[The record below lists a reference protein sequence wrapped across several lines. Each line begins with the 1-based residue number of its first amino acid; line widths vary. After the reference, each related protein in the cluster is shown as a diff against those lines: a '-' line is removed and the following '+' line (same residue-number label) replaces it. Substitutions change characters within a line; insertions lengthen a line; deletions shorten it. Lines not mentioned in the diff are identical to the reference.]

1 MSVTR
6 ALIICPISHALLP
19 VGPNWAKLRFMR
31 LLPLL
36 LGLYLGLTPVLT
48 TPANAATEPQ
58 PQRAIAMHGTP
69 KYADGFSQLDYVN
82 PNAPKGG
89 TLRLAATGSFD
100 NLNAYSVRGTKPA
113 NIDLVSQSLLGR
125 SWDEAWSLYALL
137 AESFRIADDRSWIEF
152 TLNPAA
158 RWSDGTALTTDDV
171 LFSWQSLKDKGR
183 PNHRLYYSK
192 VKRASSPAPSVVRFD
207 FITEPVIDREL
218 PMIMGMMPILQKK
231 WWSGRDLTAP
241 TLDIPPSIA
250 PYQIGSIIA
259 GRKIVYERVANYW
272 GKNLPFNR
280 GQWNFDQIS
289 IDYYRDDNIALEAFK
304 SGAYDLRRE
313 QDPQTWQ
320 TAYKGPGLNSGQY
333 KQLEIAHG
341 RPEPFR
347 GFVFNLRRE
356 PFNHS
361 AVREAISMIFDF
373 EWANQTLYAGRY
385 QRTDSLFSN
394 SELAAKALIA
404 APMPTGLTPEQKAG
418 LQRQRYRK
426 ALELLHS
433 ASYNLTN
440 GVLSKHDVPLTF
452 EILLNDSRDEK
463 IALAFIHTLK
473 RLGIT
478 ATVRTVDS
486 AQFQARLS
494 EFDYDMTVTFWLSTL
509 SPGNEQF
516 NYWGSKAAQKP
527 GSRNY
532 TGLQDK
538 AVDAAISDMV
548 TAKSRAALVTAAQR
562 LDQLVL
568 GQHTVIP
575 FGYLG
580 NDMIA
585 VNSKLQRPNTNPIY
599 GATPEQ
605 SWWWQP
611 N

>member
-6 ALIICPISHALLP
+6 ALIICRTRPAPLP
-19 VGPNWAKLRFMR
+19 AMANWAKLRLMR

-36 LGLYLGLTPVLT
+36 LGLYLGLTPILT
-48 TPANAATEPQ
+48 TPAAAATEPQ
-58 PQRAIAMHGTP
+58 SQRAIAMHGTP
-69 KYADGFSQLDYVN
+69 KYADGFDHVDYVN

-89 TLRLAATGSFD
+89 ILRLAATGSFD

-158 RWSDGTALTTDDV
+158 RWSDGSALTAEDV

-192 VKRASSPAPSVVRFD
+192 VKRVSTPAPNVVRFD

-218 PMIMGMMPILQKK
+218 PLIMGMMPILQKK

-241 TLDIPPSIA
+241 MLDIPPSA
-250 PYQIGSIIA
+250 GPYKIGSVVA
-259 GRKIVYERVANYW
+259 GRKIVYERVKDYW
-272 GKNLPFNR
+272 GSDLPFNR

-289 IDYYRDDNIALEAFK
+289 IEYYRDDNIALEAFK

-320 TAYKGPGLNSGQY
+320 TAYKGLGLSSGQY
-333 KQLEIAHG
+333 QQLEMAHG

-356 PFNHS
+356 PFDHP

-385 QRTDSLFSN
+385 QRTTSLFSN
-394 SELAAKALIA
+394 SELAAKAVVADPIPA
-404 APMPTGLTPEQKAG
+404 TATPEQKAG
-418 LQRQRYRK
+418 FQRQRYRK
-426 ALELLHS
+426 ALELLRMNG
-433 ASYNLTN
+433 YNLAD
-440 GVLSKHDVPLTF
+440 GVMAKSGKPLTF

-516 NYWGSKAAQKP
+516 NYWGSAAAKKL

-548 TAKSRAALVTAAQR
+548 TAQSRSALVAAAQR

-568 GQHTVIP
+568 AQHTVIP

-580 NDMIA
+580 KDLIA
-585 VNSKLQRPNTNPIY
+585 ARKGLQRPARNPTY